1 MIQQNLL
8 YYMNCCCEYYNL
20 RWLERKNK
28 HHFIGVL
35 NVRASFPQKLVIVGE
50 CARVRADSKALVFS
64 FSSPWLHEG
73 AYWITAAVEMI
84 GAVEHRPS
92 KRAVVKSSH
101 QSNSFLAGKPLTRM
115 RVSGS
120 LAPLAKM
127 EQAEVSRVNDGD
139 WKGSPWIVSALAK
152 DYAFVP
158 VAVVAQAGQHQRQQV
173 IQ

>member
-1 MIQQNLL
+1 
-8 YYMNCCCEYYNL
+8 MNCCCEYYNL
-20 RWLERKNK
+20 LVGMEKK
-28 HHFIGVL
+28 HHFIGVV
-35 NVRASFPQKLVIVGE
+35 NVRASFPQKSVIVGE
-50 CARVRADSKALVFS
+50 CVRVRADSKALVFS

-84 GAVEHRPS
+84 GAVEHRPL
-92 KRAVVKSSH
+92 KRAVVKSSY
-101 QSNSFLAGKPLTRM
+101 QSNSFLASERLTRM
-115 RVSGS
+115 RVLGS

-139 WKGSPWIVSALAK
+139 WRGSPWIVSALAK
-152 DYAFVP
+152 DYVFVP